1 VSTILQGLQWR
12 REDTPIHRLDPR
24 SKLAW
29 FLSAV
34 VLTIFAWEPALL
46 LMLLASVV
54 PVALVGRVAGRWLSA
69 MKSMTIVVVFA
80 TLLNILYFGLVGG
93 LLTGLKFVIMVSFFS
108 VFFMTTHP
116 DDLGTALTKIG
127 VPYTFTFI
135 LITSARYVPVLA
147 WEAQE
152 IVDAYKARGIEL
164 EKSRWRTLRRYATML
179 IPLVICTVR
188 RSMRLGEAMEA
199 RAFGSAKHRT
209 SLKDLRMGVGDYAL
223 VTATMVL
230 FALGV
235 ITQLTLY
242 GLIHL

>member
-1 VSTILQGLQWR
+1 VSAILQGLQWR
-12 REDTPIHRLDPR
+12 REDTPIHHLDPR
-24 SKLAW
+24 SKLVW

-34 VLTIFAWEPALL
+34 ALTIFAWEPLLL

-54 PVALVGRVAGRWLSA
+54 PVALAARVAGRWLSA
-69 MKSMTIVVVFA
+69 LKSMTFIVVFA
-80 TLLNILYFGLVGG
+80 TLLNILYYGVVGG
-93 LLTGLKFVIMVSFFS
+93 LLTGLKFVTIVSFFS

-135 LITSARYVPVLA
+135 LITSARYVPILA

-164 EKSRWRTLRRYATML
+164 EKARWRTLRRYAMML
-179 IPLVICTVR
+179 VPLVICTVR
-188 RSMRLGEAMEA
+188 RSMRLAEAMEA
-199 RAFGSAKHRT
+199 RAFGSVKQRT
-209 SLKDLRMGVGDYAL
+209 SLKDLKMGGGDYAL
-223 VTATMVL
+223 VSATIAL
-230 FALGV
+230 FALG
-235 ITQLTLY
+235 ILAQLALY

>member
-1 VSTILQGLQWR
+1 MSAILQGLQWKR
-12 REDTPIHRLDPR
+12 DETPIHHLDPR
-24 SKLAW
+24 SKLVW

-34 VLTIFAWEPALL
+34 ALTILAWEPVLL
-46 LMLLASVV
+46 LALQASIV
-54 PVALVGRVAGRWLSA
+54 PVAMAARVVRTWLNA
-69 MKSMTIVVVFA
+69 LKSMTIIIVAA
-80 TLLNILYFGLVGG
+80 TLLNILYYGVVGG
-93 LLTGLKFVIMVSFFS
+93 LLTGLKFVIIVSFFS

-179 IPLVICTVR
+179 VPLIVCTVR
-188 RSMRLGEAMEA
+188 RSMRLAEAMEA
-199 RAFGSAKHRT
+199 RAFGSVRHRT
-209 SLKDLRMGVGDYAL
+209 SLKDLRMSGGDYAL
-223 VTATMVL
+223 ISATLVL
-230 FALGV
+230 AALGV
-235 ITQLTLY
+235 LVQLAWY
-242 GLIHL
+242 GLIQL